1 MQNGT
6 PVAAHG
12 QHDRTAQ
19 RRVSVL
25 VPARNEARNLPSVL
39 GALPP
44 VHEVILIDGH
54 SVDDTVEVARACYP
68 GIRVLTQT
76 RRGKGNAVACGLAA
90 VTGDVVVM
98 LDADGS
104 ADPAE
109 IPAFVAALTEGV
121 DFAKG
126 TRFARGGGSHDITR
140 LRSLGN
146 AGLSGLVNLLFRTRY
161 TDLCYG
167 YNAFT
172 TRLIPLLDLP
182 PVHVAGYGRGEMLWG
197 DGFEIETLINLR
209 AAAAGVG
216 IAEVGSVEKVR
227 LHGVSNLNAF
237 TDGFRVLRT
246 ILSERRRAWRRPAG
260 RPAAQPAAPA
270 AVRARVV
277 TLPEPEPD
285 TVRAATEIA

>member
-1 MQNGT
+1 MPN
-6 PVAAHG
+6 VAPTGG
-12 QHDRTAQ
+12 QSEHEHPAQ
-19 RRVSVL
+19 RRVSVI

-39 GALPP
+39 AALPP

-54 SVDDTVEVARACYP
+54 SVDDTVEVAKACYP
-68 GIRVLTQT
+68 GIRVVTQT
-76 RRGKGNAVACGLAA
+76 RKGKGNAVACGLAV

-109 IPAFVAALTEGV
+109 IPAFVEALAEGV

-126 TRFARGGGSHDITR
+126 TRFAAGGGSQDITR
-140 LRSLGN
+140 LRQLGN
-146 AGLSGLVNLLFRTRY
+146 AGLSCLVNLLFGTRY

-172 TRLIPLLDLP
+172 ARLIPLLDLP
-182 PVHVAGYGRGEMLWG
+182 PVNVAGYGRDVMLWG

-216 IAEVGSVEKVR
+216 IAEVGSVGKLR

-246 ILSERRRAWRRPAG
+246 ILSERRRAWRRRHLAV
-260 RPAAQPAAPA
+260 RPAPA
-270 AVRARVV
+270 AADRVIV
-277 TLPEPEPD
+277 LPEPEPE
-285 TVRAATEIA
+285 TLRAASEIA

>member
-1 MQNGT
+1 MSNRMPMGSS
-6 PVAAHG
+6 G
-12 QHDRTAQ
+12 QHVQSAQ
-19 RRVSVL
+19 RRVSVI

-39 GALPP
+39 AALPP

-54 SVDDTVEVARACYP
+54 SVDDTVAVARACYP
-68 GIRVLTQT
+68 GIRVVSQT
-76 RRGKGNAVACGLAA
+76 RNGKGNAVACGLAA

-126 TRFARGGGSHDITR
+126 TRFAHGGGSHDITR
-140 LRSLGN
+140 LRRLGN

-161 TDLCYG
+161 SDLCYG

-172 TRLIPLLDLP
+172 TRLIPLLELP
-182 PVHVAGYGRGEMLWG
+182 PVNVAGHHGPEVMLWG

-237 TDGFRVLRT
+237 TDGLRVLRT
-246 ILSERRRAWRRPAG
+246 ILSERRRAFRPDPEV
-260 RPAAQPAAPA
+260 RPEP
-270 AVRARVV
+270 VRVDQHRVV
-277 TLPEPEPD
+277 TLPD
-285 TVRAATEIA
+285 TETETLRAASEIA